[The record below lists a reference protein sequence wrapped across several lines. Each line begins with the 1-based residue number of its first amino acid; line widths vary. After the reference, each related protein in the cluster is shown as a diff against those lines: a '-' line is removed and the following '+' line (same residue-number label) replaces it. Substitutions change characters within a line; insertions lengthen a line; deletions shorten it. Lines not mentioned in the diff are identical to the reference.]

1 MVIKHVVLPWNTA
14 WWPSRF
20 LLSSIFSV
28 AYQLKWNIYMT
39 FKLENSSIASSRHS
53 SLQLTSSLSGLQK
66 KRARGDV
73 MKVQLN
79 VMKVWHLFVCHVFVT
94 PHRCDVF
101 VCWHFS
107 SLLRSRSFSR
117 PLNDMPR
124 GLLSQSVS
132 VFFSFFYVQIEKMH
146 KEQVDENI
154 PIMVSKN
161 RELDWSTTI
170 KRGEVFGEWSIVVLG
185 WSKKKKGKKKK
196 GGCMG
201 HFVEERKEEEDKEK
215 EGEQQQTD
223 KMARGHREKGE
234 QRRCCRSLAPELTA
248 AVSPLSSHHS
258 SSGYCSSAWASW
270 RPLVSTARLLMSR
283 SCYTHTHTH
292 R

>member
-132 VFFSFFYVQIEKMH
+132 VFFSFFMCKL
-146 KEQVDENI
+146 KKCT
-154 PIMVSKN
+154 KN
-161 RELDWSTTI
+161 RLMKTYQLWWARTESSTGAQQLSEA
-170 KRGEVFGEWSIVVLG
+170 RFSVNGQLLFWGEV
-185 WSKKKKGKKKK
+185 KKKKGKRKK
-196 GGCMG
+196 GAAWGILLRR
-201 HFVEERKEEEDKEK
+201 ERKRKTKKRRESSNRLIRWHEDTEKKESR
-215 EGEQQQTD
+215 D
-223 KMARGHREKGE
+223 
-234 QRRCCRSLAPELTA
+234 
-248 AVSPLSSHHS
+248 AVVVH
-258 SSGYCSSAWASW
+258 
-270 RPLVSTARLLMSR
+270 
-283 SCYTHTHTH
+283 
-292 R
+292 

>member
-124 GLLSQSVS
+124 GLLSVS

-185 WSKKKKGKKKK
+185 WSKKKKGKRKK
-196 GGCMG
+196 GAAWGILLRK
-201 HFVEERKEEEDKEK
+201 ERKRKTKKRRESSNRLIRWHEDTEKKESR
-215 EGEQQQTD
+215 D
-223 KMARGHREKGE
+223 
-234 QRRCCRSLAPELTA
+234 
-248 AVSPLSSHHS
+248 AVVVH
-258 SSGYCSSAWASW
+258 
-270 RPLVSTARLLMSR
+270 
-283 SCYTHTHTH
+283 
-292 R
+292 